1 MLRRLDKQDRIF
13 RALAHATRRD
23 ILDLL
28 RAAPRTTGELCGHFD
43 DLDRCTVM
51 QHLGV
56 LERAELVIARTEG
69 RVRWNVFNVMPIKEI
84 HDRWIG
90 AYASGAVGLLARLKR
105 DLEAPAAKR
114 RSRSVTATGNDRRP
128 RAG

>member
-1 MLRRLDKQDRIF
+1 MIRRLDKQDRVF
-13 RALAHATRRD
+13 RALGHPTRRE

-28 RAAPRTTGELCGHFD
+28 RRAPRTTGEICAAFAR
-43 DLDRCTVM
+43 LDRCTVM

-56 LERAELVIARTEG
+56 LERAELVVARSEG
-69 RVRWNVFNVMPIKEI
+69 RQRWNVLNVAPILEI

-90 AYASGAVGLLARLKR
+90 GYAADAAGLLARLKR
-105 DLEAPAAKR
+105 DLEAPVAAAHR
-114 RSRSVTATGNDRRP
+114 AR

>member
-1 MLRRLDKQDRIF
+1 MIRRLDKQDRIF
-13 RALAHATRRD
+13 RALGHATRRE

-69 RVRWNVFNVMPIKEI
+69 RVRWNVLNVMPIKEI

-114 RSRSVTATGNDRRP
+114 RSRSVTATGSDRRS

>member
-1 MLRRLDKQDRIF
+1 MIRRLDKQDRIF
-13 RALAHATRRD
+13 RALGHATRRE

-28 RAAPRTTGELCGHFD
+28 RRGPRTTGDLCTHFGN
-43 DLDRCTVM
+43 LDRCTVM

-69 RVRWNVFNVMPIKEI
+69 RQRWNYLNVMPIKEI

-90 AYASGAVGLLARLKR
+90 GYAARAVDLLARLKG
-105 DLEAPAAKR
+105 DLEQSVDVR
-114 RSRSVTATGNDRRP
+114 RTRR
-128 RAG
+128 RA

>member
-13 RALAHATRRD
+13 RALAHATRRE

-28 RAAPRTTGELCGHFD
+28 RAAPMTTGDLCRHFE

-69 RVRWNVFNVMPIKEI
+69 RARWNVLNVMPIKEI

-90 AYASGAVGLLARLKR
+90 AYASGAVALLARLKR
-105 DLEAPAAKR
+105 DLEAPEDKR
-114 RSRSVTATGNDRRP
+114 RSRSV
-128 RAG
+128 